1 MILIMM
7 ERRPEVVLAA
17 WDFRLASEEDL
28 GGETHDNMNYY
39 YYYYYYD
46 LCYYCYYDDYYY

>member
-1 MILIMM
+1 MM

-39 YYYYYYD
+39 YYYYYYYYYD